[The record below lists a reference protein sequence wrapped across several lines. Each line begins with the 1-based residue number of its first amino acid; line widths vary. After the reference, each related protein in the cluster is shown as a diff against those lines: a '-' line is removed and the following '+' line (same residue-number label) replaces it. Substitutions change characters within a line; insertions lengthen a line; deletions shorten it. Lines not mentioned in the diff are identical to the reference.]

1 VAAVGFDLFMQMME
15 EASKEL
21 RGEAA
26 GPVVEPEIE
35 VGTEAFLPDN
45 YIPDIGERLLMYKR
59 LANAESPEALD
70 SLAEEIADRFG
81 ALPEPAE
88 SFLRVMALRP
98 ALKRLA
104 IESLKAN
111 EGTVVLRFH
120 PESPVDPDHL
130 IGLAK
135 AAPGRF
141 GLRPGGVFTMKLVA
155 EDWESMSKQLEGF
168 LHDLAAGTASS
179 VRSTAA
185 GGARQEG

>member
-1 VAAVGFDLFMQMME
+1 
-15 EASKEL
+15 
-21 RGEAA
+21 
-26 GPVVEPEIE
+26 
-35 VGTEAFLPDN
+35 
-45 YIPDIGERLLMYKR
+45 
-59 LANAESPEALD
+59 
-70 SLAEEIADRFG
+70 
-81 ALPEPAE
+81 
-88 SFLRVMALRP
+88 MALRP

-120 PESPVDPDHL
+120 PDSPVDRDRL

-141 GLRPGGVFTMKLVA
+141 GLRPGGVLTMKLVA

-168 LHDLAAGTASS
+168 LHDLATGTASS